1 MTGKKYTEKDA
12 AKMAEKR
19 LKINGIKTFHTKEQ
33 PSVFARQASWATR
46 QLGI

>member
-1 MTGKKYTEKDA
+1 MTGKEYTEKDA

-33 PSVFARQASWATR
+33 PSVFAR
-46 QLGI
+46 